1 MVYPKSI
8 RCNRIVHEKPSI
20 LGYDHLWKPP
30 FDAPGNVL
38 LNQFMAFAV
47 VAGSTLS
54 STMNTKTLKQFSSNL
69 SVTGEVPANRFLAAS
84 SVTGMI
90 DAFYGP
96 IASLDFP

>member
-1 MVYPKSI
+1 
-8 RCNRIVHEKPSI
+8 
-20 LGYDHLWKPP
+20 
-30 FDAPGNVL
+30 
-38 LNQFMAFAV
+38 
-47 VAGSTLS
+47 
-54 STMNTKTLKQFSSNL
+54 L